1 MAKIVKREKFVPDP
15 KVIKDLEK
23 MEKEIHA
30 GIVKYYETGMLL
42 QKISKEEMY
51 KHRGYKS
58 FTEYCQKTF
67 DFGRSYGYR
76 LIAYCNVWN
85 LLHDDAKNTIPE
97 RVIRALCT
105 VDNAEMRQKIWNS
118 VRENSG
124 GQLPTSE
131 EVEKAVK
138 SWKEEKR
145 LRAANFD
152 PNDNTSI
159 FCHALNCKLQT
170 EELVQD
176 LIKESEGKN
185 SRLLPAIKELLNN
198 HTLDPEKHDVKLL
211 KRKFLE
217 MQKKQLE
224 LLLPEKSSVKKEGK

>member
-1 MAKIVKREKFVPDP
+1 MAKITKRKKFSPDP
-15 KVIKDLEK
+15 KVIKDLEE
-23 MEKEIHA
+23 MEMKIHE

-42 QKISKEEMY
+42 QRICDEKMY
-51 KHRGYKS
+51 LHREYKS
-58 FTEYCQKTF
+58 FAEYCKKTF
-67 DFGRSYGYR
+67 DFGRAYGYR

-85 LLHDDAKNTIPE
+85 LLHDDAKNKIPE

-105 VDNAEMRQKIWNS
+105 VDDVEKRQQIWNS

-176 LIKESEGKN
+176 LIKKSEEKHK
-185 SRLLPAIKELLNN
+185 SLLPAIQELVSN

-211 KRKFLE
+211 KQKFLE
-217 MQKKQLE
+217 MQKEQLE
-224 LLLPEKSSVKKEGK
+224 LLLPEKSSVKKEAK

>member
-1 MAKIVKREKFVPDP
+1 M
-15 KVIKDLEK
+15 
-23 MEKEIHA
+23 
-30 GIVKYYETGMLL
+30 
-42 QKISKEEMY
+42 
-51 KHRGYKS
+51 
-58 FTEYCQKTF
+58 
-67 DFGRSYGYR
+67 
-76 LIAYCNVWN
+76 
-85 LLHDDAKNTIPE
+85 
-97 RVIRALCT
+97 
-105 VDNAEMRQKIWNS
+105 
-118 VRENSG
+118 RENSS

-185 SRLLPAIKELLNN
+185 SRLLLAIKELLNN
-198 HTLDPEKHDVKLL
+198 HTLDPEKHNIKLL
-211 KRKFLE
+211 KTTLLKL
-217 MQKKQLE
+217 QKQQVE
-224 LLLPEKSSVKKEGK
+224 LLLPEKSSVKKEAK

>member
-1 MAKIVKREKFVPDP
+1 MAKTTKQKKFSPDP
-15 KVIKDLEK
+15 KVIKDLET
-23 MEKEIHA
+23 MEKQIHE
-30 GIVKYYETGMLL
+30 GIVKYYETGMWL
-42 QKISKEEMY
+42 QKIRAEKMY
-51 KHRGYKS
+51 LHRDCKS
-58 FTEYCQKTF
+58 FSEYCQKTF
-67 DFGRSYGYR
+67 DFGRAYGYR

-85 LLHDDAKNTIPE
+85 LLHDDAKNKIPE

-105 VDNAEMRQKIWNS
+105 VDDVEKRQQIWNS
-118 VRENSG
+118 VRENSS

-131 EVEKAVK
+131 EVEQAVK

-145 LRAANFD
+145 LLKASFD
-152 PNDNTSI
+152 PNDNAFI

-176 LIKESEGKN
+176 LIKKSEGKHK
-185 SRLLPAIKELLNN
+185 SLLPAIQELLNN

-211 KRKFLE
+211 KRKFME

-224 LLLPEKSSVKKEGK
+224 LLLPEKSDLKKVAK